1 MTKLTVGQENSSPV
15 ELYYEDHGTGQPVVL
30 IAGFPLSG
38 AAWEKQTIA
47 LLDAGFRVITY
58 DRRGF
63 GQSSKVVTGY
73 DYDTFAADLN
83 AVITEL
89 DVRDVV
95 LVGHSMGTGEV
106 TRYLGAYG
114 SERVSRAVLIES
126 LAPFLL
132 KTDDNPEG
140 IDQSV
145 FDGARAAIVA
155 DRPAY
160 LADFFDAFYN
170 SDVLL
175 GTRVSAQAM
184 QASFIDAAGASA
196 KGTYNCVETWETDF
210 RADVAKIDVPLLVI
224 HGSDDRIL
232 PPDATGRRMRDLV
245 EGVRYVEIEGGP
257 HNVPWTHADEV
268 NGELLAFLE
277 IPTTARTPA
286 TAA

>member
-1 MTKLTVGQENSSPV
+1 MTTLTVGWENSSPV
-15 ELYYEDHGTGQPVVL
+15 ELYYEDHGAGQPVVL

-63 GQSSKVVTGY
+63 GRSSKVVTGY

-83 AVITEL
+83 AVITKL
-89 DVRDVV
+89 DLRDVV

-106 TRYLGAYG
+106 TRYLGTFG
-114 SERVSRAVLIES
+114 SERVNRAVLIES

-140 IDQSV
+140 VDGSV
-145 FDGARAAIVA
+145 FDDARAAIAA

-170 SDVLL
+170 ADVLL
-175 GTRVSAQAM
+175 GTRVSKEAM
-184 QASFIDAAGASA
+184 QASFIDAIGASA
-196 KGTYNCVETWETDF
+196 KGTYNCVATWATDF
-210 RADVAKIDVPLLVI
+210 RGDLPKIDIPLLVI

-245 EGVRYVEIEGGP
+245 DGVRYVEIDGGP
-257 HNVPWTHADEV
+257 HNVPWTHGDEV
-268 NGELLAFLE
+268 NAEILTFLGAPAPAE
-277 IPTTARTPA
+277 I
-286 TAA
+286 AAVA

>member
-1 MTKLTVGQENSSPV
+1 MTTLTVGWENSSPV
-15 ELYYEDHGTGQPVVL
+15 ELYYEDHGAGQPVVL

-63 GQSSKVVTGY
+63 GRSSKVVTGY

-83 AVITEL
+83 AVITKL
-89 DVRDVV
+89 DLRDVV
-95 LVGHSMGTGEV
+95 LIGHSMGTGEV
-106 TRYLGAYG
+106 TRYLGTFG
-114 SERVSRAVLIES
+114 SERVNRAVLIES

-140 IDQSV
+140 VDGSV
-145 FDGARAAIVA
+145 FDGARAAIAA

-170 SDVLL
+170 ADVLL
-175 GTRVSAQAM
+175 GTRVSKEAM
-184 QASFIDAAGASA
+184 QASFIDAIGASA
-196 KGTYNCVETWETDF
+196 KGTYNCVATWATDF
-210 RADVAKIDVPLLVI
+210 RGDLPKIDIPLLVI

-245 EGVRYVEIEGGP
+245 DGVRYVEIEGGP
-257 HNVPWTHADEV
+257 HNVPWTHGDEV
-268 NGELLAFLE
+268 NAEILTFLGAPAPAE
-277 IPTTARTPA
+277 I
-286 TAA
+286 AAVA

>member
-1 MTKLTVGQENSSPV
+1 MTTLTVGWENSSPV
-15 ELYYEDHGTGQPVVL
+15 ELYYEDHGAGQPVVL

-63 GQSSKVVTGY
+63 GRSSKVVTGY

-83 AVITEL
+83 AVITKL
-89 DVRDVV
+89 DLRDVV
-95 LVGHSMGTGEV
+95 LIGHSMGTGEV
-106 TRYLGAYG
+106 TRYLGTFG
-114 SERVSRAVLIES
+114 SERVNRAVLIES

-140 IDQSV
+140 VDGSV
-145 FDGARAAIVA
+145 FDGARAAIAA

-170 SDVLL
+170 ADVLL
-175 GTRVSAQAM
+175 GTRVSKEAM
-184 QASFIDAAGASA
+184 QASFIDAIGASA
-196 KGTYNCVETWETDF
+196 KGTYNCVATWATDF
-210 RADVAKIDVPLLVI
+210 RGDLPKIDIPLLVI

-245 EGVRYVEIEGGP
+245 DGVRYIEIDGGP
-257 HNVPWTHADEV
+257 HNVPWTHGDEV
-268 NGELLAFLE
+268 NAEILTFLGAPAPAE
-277 IPTTARTPA
+277 I
-286 TAA
+286 AAVA

>member
-1 MTKLTVGQENSSPV
+1 MTTLTVGWENSSPV
-15 ELYYEDHGTGQPVVL
+15 ELYYEDHGAGQPVVL

-63 GQSSKVVTGY
+63 GRSSKVVTGY

-83 AVITEL
+83 AVITKL
-89 DVRDVV
+89 DLRDVV

-106 TRYLGAYG
+106 TRYLGTFG
-114 SERVSRAVLIES
+114 SERVNRAVLIES

-140 IDQSV
+140 VDGSV
-145 FDGARAAIVA
+145 FDDARAAIAA

-170 SDVLL
+170 ADVLL
-175 GTRVSAQAM
+175 GTRVSKEAM
-184 QASFIDAAGASA
+184 QASFIDAIGASA
-196 KGTYNCVETWETDF
+196 KGTYNCVATWATDF
-210 RADVAKIDVPLLVI
+210 RGDLPKIDIPLLVI

-245 EGVRYVEIEGGP
+245 DGVRYVEIEGGP
-257 HNVPWTHADEV
+257 HNVPWTHGDEV
-268 NGELLAFLE
+268 NAEILTFLGAPAPAE
-277 IPTTARTPA
+277 I
-286 TAA
+286 AAVA

>member
-1 MTKLTVGQENSSPV
+1 MTTLTVGWENSSPV
-15 ELYYEDHGTGQPVVL
+15 ELYYEDHGAGQPVVL

-63 GQSSKVVTGY
+63 GRSSKVVTGY

-83 AVITEL
+83 AVITKL
-89 DVRDVV
+89 DLHDVV

-106 TRYLGAYG
+106 TRYLGTFG
-114 SERVSRAVLIES
+114 SERVNRAVLIES

-140 IDQSV
+140 VDGSV
-145 FDGARAAIVA
+145 FDDARAAIAA

-170 SDVLL
+170 ADVLL
-175 GTRVSAQAM
+175 GTRVSKEAM
-184 QASFIDAAGASA
+184 QASFIDAIGASA
-196 KGTYNCVETWETDF
+196 KGTYNCVATWATDF
-210 RADVAKIDVPLLVI
+210 RGDLPKIDIPLLVI

-245 EGVRYVEIEGGP
+245 DGVRYVEIDGGP
-257 HNVPWTHADEV
+257 HNVPWTHGDEV
-268 NGELLAFLE
+268 NAEILTFLGAPAPAE
-277 IPTTARTPA
+277 I
-286 TAA
+286 AAVA